1 MHLSGRTGEQLI
13 FKGANQLCLGS
24 KEEVYLKKIEQ
35 YVRRAKEAKKT
46 LPVTVWDGLS
56 EEENL
61 ALYDVFL
68 DKLKNTVYH
77 VRLSAQVATLE
88 KKRDTFMKCSVEDQ
102 VLVLAELVK
111 LFQCNSV
118 AANLKGIGGPGSAG
132 ILVLSK
138 TVSKCDRISLIH
150 QSPTGVFSQ
159 EVDLLKL

>member
-1 MHLSGRTGEQLI
+1 
-13 FKGANQLCLGS
+13 
-24 KEEVYLKKIEQ
+24 
-35 YVRRAKEAKKT
+35 
-46 LPVTVWDGLS
+46 
-56 EEENL
+56 
-61 ALYDVFL
+61 
-68 DKLKNTVYH
+68 
-77 VRLSAQVATLE
+77 
-88 KKRDTFMKCSVEDQ
+88 MKCSVEDQ

-159 EVDLLKL
+159 EVYLLKL